1 MPATEWEYKLRT
13 GLKYL
18 DSSALFTF
26 LPRPITLKMEAQT
39 AQKKPSSE
47 DNDDVLMSPILSNT
61 ICYSIIEIGVSFG
74 DGRKGAWSLWIAPT
88 AGILSFFLGCFFF
101 TTDDKLTECKRENK
115 PIPARIKHLGV
126 TCGIPSALLAV
137 MWLVACIITFT
148 RLKHSDVKPPRAAY
162 AEAAF
167 TVINMVLMA
176 AQTLLSFVVAG
187 QITRPRATNST
198 STNNNNAVTNGG
210 SDAQYPTSLQPQGP
224 HPALQ
229 FPPQPNPT
237 YNPVA
242 PPGHIGN
249 PSYATEF
256 PYTTINPV
264 NPITPNYRNPVYQP
278 PDVVMAQMMPR

>member
-39 AQKKPSSE
+39 AQTKPSSK
-47 DNDDVLMSPILSNT
+47 DDDFLMSTIVSNT

-101 TTDDKLTECKRENK
+101 PTDDKVAECRRDNK
-115 PIPARIKHLGV
+115 PIPAHIRHLGV
-126 TCGIPSALLAV
+126 ACGVPSALLTV

-148 RLKHSDVKPPRAAY
+148 RLKHSDVKPPRVAY

-176 AQTLLSFVVAG
+176 AQTLSSFIFSAQVM
-187 QITRPRATNST
+187 RPPDANSTNANNNNTATNSG
-198 STNNNNAVTNGG
+198 N
-210 SDAQYPTSLQPQGP
+210 DAQHPASLQPQGP

-229 FPPQPNPT
+229 FPPQPNPAH
-237 YNPVA
+237 NPVA

-249 PSYATEF
+249 PSYATEV

-264 NPITPNYRNPVYQP
+264 NPIAPNYRNPVYQP
-278 PDVVMAQMMPR
+278 PDVVMTQMTPR